1 MAIVKSFPQ
10 VQGEEAEESNIEVAI
25 LNPDAV
31 SVETEDGGIM
41 VDFTGGE
48 EENLGTPSHGS
59 NLAEFM
65 DDNDL
70 MSLSNELTA
79 AYESDKSSRKEWE
92 LTYTKGLNLLGLE
105 IEERTQP
112 WNGAC
117 GVFHPVLTESI
128 IRFQAHSIMETFPA
142 AGPVRTQILGP
153 INIDVEK
160 QANRIE
166 QEMNYQITEVMTNY
180 RAEHEQM
187 LFNLPL
193 AGSAFKKV
201 YYDPDMDRPDS
212 VFVPAEDLI
221 VSYGAS
227 DLRTC
232 GRFTHVMKKQRN
244 ELRKLQ
250 VMGFYR
256 DVPLEEAE
264 PDYSDIQRTYDD
276 IQGED
281 PTVDYDDRHTIL
293 EIHVDLDLLGYEDV
307 VDGEPTG
314 IACPYVVTIDKSS
327 GVILAIRKNWMEDD
341 PKKMRVEHFV
351 HYKFM
356 PGLGFYGLGLIHM
369 IGGMAKSATSILR
382 QLVDAG
388 TLANLPAGLKSRGLR
403 IKGDDSPISPGEF
416 RDVDVPGGAIRDNIT
431 FLPYKEPSQT
441 LFALMQTIV
450 EEARKYAAIPD
461 MQVADMKTDA
471 PVGTT
476 LAIMERSMKVM
487 SACQARLHAGLR
499 QEFRILGRVIKDYM
513 PAEYDYEFGEDFD
526 RQKDFDGRVDII
538 PVSDPNAAT
547 MSQRITQ
554 YQAAL
559 QLAQQAPQMYDLPVL
574 HRQMLETLGI
584 RDVDKII
591 PSSDEVK
598 PEDPTTENMHLI
610 NMKPVKAFEYQDH
623 EAHITVHMTAM
634 QDPKILQ
641 VVGQSPQ
648 AKGIQMATES
658 HIREHLAFAYRDEIE
673 KQLGVELPP
682 YGEKLPEEIEKRLST
697 LVSQAAVKLLQKD
710 VAEAQAQQNMQKMQD
725 PAVQAEMAELQI
737 KQADI
742 QRKTQTDALRLQ
754 ADLEKAQLQA
764 QIDLKKIQSQEEIE
778 GVKIGARIA
787 EKQVEYGLKDGELS
801 SKDARE
807 GVKIGVD
814 IAKAV
819 SEELKNTQNNK

>member
-10 VQGEEAEESNIEVAI
+10 EQGEKAEESNIEVAV

-31 SVETEDGGIM
+31 SIETEDGGIM
-41 VDFTGGE
+41 VDFTGGVE
-48 EENLGTPSHGS
+48 ESFGTPSHNS
-59 NLAEFM
+59 NLADFM
-65 DDNDL
+65 EDQDLSLLSNDL
-70 MSLSNELTA
+70 IA
-79 AYESDKSSRKEWE
+79 AYEADKSSRKEWE

-153 INIDVEK
+153 INLEVEK
-160 QANRIE
+160 QANRVE
-166 QEMNYQITEVMTNY
+166 QEMNYQVTEVMTNY

-201 YYDPDMDRPDS
+201 YYDPDMGRPDS

-232 GRFTHVMKKQRN
+232 GRYTHVMKKQKN

-256 DVPLEEAE
+256 DIDLEEPEA
-264 PDYSDIQRTYDD
+264 DYSEIQRTYDD

-281 PTVDYDDRHTIL
+281 PTVDYDDRYTIL
-293 EIHVDLDLLGYEDV
+293 EMHVDLDLIGYEDEE
-307 VDGEPTG
+307 DGQPTG
-314 IACPYVVTIDKSS
+314 IACPYVVTIEKQS
-327 GVILAIRKNWMEDD
+327 GQILAIRKNWMEDD

-476 LAIMERSMKVM
+476 LAIMERSMKVV
-487 SACQARLHAGLR
+487 SAAQARLHAGLR
-499 QEFRILGRVIKDYM
+499 QEFRILARVIKDYM
-513 PAEYDYEFGEDFD
+513 PSEYAYNFGEDFD
-526 RQKDFDGRVDII
+526 RRKDFDNRVDII
-538 PVSDPNAAT
+538 PVSDPNAST

-559 QLAQQAPQMYDLPVL
+559 QLASQSPQMYDLPVL

-584 RDVDKII
+584 KDVEKII
-591 PSSDEVK
+591 PASDEIK

-623 EAHITVHMTAM
+623 EAHITVHMAAM
-634 QDPKILQ
+634 QDPKILS

-648 AKGIQMATES
+648 AKPIQMATEA

-697 LVSQAAVKLLQKD
+697 LVSEAAVKLLQKD

-725 PAVQAEMAELQI
+725 PEVQAEMAELKI
-737 KQADI
+737 KEADV
-742 QRKTQTDALRLQ
+742 QRKAQTDALRIKS
-754 ADLEKAQLQA
+754 DLEKAALQA
-764 QIDLKKIQSQEEIE
+764 EIDLRKIKSTEEIE
-778 GVKIGARIA
+778 GAKIGARIA
-787 EKQVEYGLKDGELS
+787 EKRVEQGLKDGELS

-807 GVKIGVD
+807 GVKIGVE
-814 IAKAV
+814 IAKSV
-819 SEELKNTQNNK
+819 QESLKSDTNTK

>member
-1 MAIVKSFPQ
+1 MAVVKSFPQ
-10 VQGEEAEESNIEVAI
+10 IQGEVADESNIEISVV
-25 LNPDAV
+25 NPDAV

-41 VDFTGGE
+41 IDFTGGE
-48 EENLGTPSHGS
+48 EESEEYLSHSS
-59 NLAEFM
+59 NIADFM
-65 DDNDL
+65 DDSEL
-70 MSLSNELTA
+70 SSLSNELVS
-79 AYESDKSSRKEWE
+79 AYEADKSSRKEWQ
-92 LTYTKGLNLLGLE
+92 LTYTKGLKLLGLE

-142 AGPVRTQILGP
+142 AGPVRTKILGP
-153 INIDVEK
+153 INVEVEQ
-160 QANRIE
+160 QANRVQ
-166 QEMNYQITEVMTNY
+166 QEMNYQLTEVMTNY

-212 VFVPAEDLI
+212 VFVPAEDLV

-256 DVPLEEAE
+256 DVELPESE
-264 PDYSDIQRTYDD
+264 PDYSDIQKAYDN

-293 EIHVDLDLLGYEDV
+293 EIHVDLDLAGHEDV
-307 VDGEPTG
+307 VDGEETG

-327 GVILAIRKNWMEDD
+327 GLILAIRKNWVEGDI
-341 PKKMRVEHFV
+341 KKMRVEHFV

-476 LAIMERSMKVM
+476 LAIMERSMKVV
-487 SACQARLHAGLR
+487 SAAQARLHAGLR
-499 QEFRILGRVIKDYM
+499 QEFRILGRLIKDYM
-513 PAEYDYEFGEDFD
+513 PAEYDYDFGEDFN
-526 RQKDFDGRVDII
+526 RQEDFSGKVDII
-538 PVSDPNAAT
+538 PVSDPNAST
-547 MSQRITQ
+547 MAQRINQ

-559 QLAQQAPQMYDLPVL
+559 QLASQAPQMYDLPVL

-584 RDVDKII
+584 KDVEKII
-591 PSSDEVK
+591 PSSGKVN

-641 VVGQSPQ
+641 VVGRSPQ
-648 AKGIQMATES
+648 GKAIQMATES
-658 HIREHLAFAYRDEIE
+658 HIREHLAFSYRDEIE
-673 KQLGVELPP
+673 KQLGTELPP
-682 YGEKLPEEIEKRLST
+682 YGEMMPKEIEKRLSG
-697 LVSQAAVKLLQKD
+697 LVSKAAVKLLQKD
-710 VAEAQAQQNMQKMQD
+710 VAEVQAQENMKRQQD
-725 PAVQAEMAELQI
+725 PRTQIEMAELQLA
-737 KQADI
+737 QQDLA
-742 QRKTQTDALRLQ
+742 RKSETDRLKIM
-754 ADLEKAQLQA
+754 AGLEKAGMQ
-764 QIDLKKIQSQEEIE
+764 QETDIMKMRANKELE
-778 GVKIGARIA
+778 GTKLGIKIA
-787 EKQVEYGLKDGELS
+787 EKNIEQSLKDNELT
-801 SKDARE
+801 KKEAIE

-814 IAKAV
+814 IAK
-819 SEELKNTQNNK
+819 SIHKQTNS

>member
-10 VQGEEAEESNIEVAI
+10 VQGEEAEESNVEVAI

-327 GVILAIRKNWMEDD
+327 GIILAIRKNWMEDD

-476 LAIMERSMKVM
+476 LAIMERSMKVV
-487 SACQARLHAGLR
+487 SAAQARLHAGLR

-513 PAEYDYEFGEDFD
+513 PAEYDYDFGEDFD

-554 YQAAL
+554 YQAVL

-697 LVSQAAVKLLQKD
+697 LVSQAAIKLLQKD

>member
-10 VQGEEAEESNIEVAI
+10 VQGEEAEESNVEVAI

-327 GVILAIRKNWMEDD
+327 GIILAIRKNWMEDD

-476 LAIMERSMKVM
+476 LAIMERSMKVV
-487 SACQARLHAGLR
+487 SAAQARLHAGLR

-513 PAEYDYEFGEDFD
+513 PAEYDYDFGEDFD

-697 LVSQAAVKLLQKD
+697 LVSQAAIKLLQKD

>member
-10 VQGEEAEESNIEVAI
+10 EQGEVVEESSIEISV

-48 EENLGTPSHGS
+48 EENLGTPSHES
-59 NLAEFM
+59 NLADFM
-65 DDNDL
+65 GEDEL
-70 MSLSNELTA
+70 MTLSSELSS

-166 QEMNYQITEVMTNY
+166 QEMNYQVTEVMTNY

-212 VFVPAEDLI
+212 VFVPAEELV

-256 DVPLEEAE
+256 DIDLEEAE

-276 IQGED
+276 IQGES

-293 EIHVDLDLLGYEDV
+293 EIHVDLDLPGYEDV
-307 VDGEPTG
+307 VDGEETG

-513 PAEYDYEFGEDFD
+513 PSEYDYDFGENFD
-526 RQKDFDGRVDII
+526 RKKDFDGKVDII

-591 PSSDEVK
+591 PSSEKVK

-623 EAHITVHMTAM
+623 EAHITVHMAAM

-658 HIREHLAFAYRDEIE
+658 HIREHLAFAYRDQIE

-697 LVSQAAVKLLQKD
+697 LVSEAAVKLLQKD
-710 VAEAQAQQNMQKMQD
+710 VAEVQAQQNMQKAQD
-725 PAVQAEMAELQI
+725 PEMQLKMQELQLQ
-737 KQADI
+737 QADI
-742 QRKTQTDALRLQ
+742 ARKDQESKNKIM
-754 ADLEKAQLQA
+754 ADMEKALMKQSMDQEK
-764 QIDLKKIQSQEEIE
+764 LKVMQEIE
-778 GVKIGARIA
+778 GTKIGASIA
-787 EKQVEYGLKDGELS
+787 EKNIDQALKESALT
-801 SKDARE
+801 KKEAIE
-807 GVKIGVD
+807 GTKIGIEV
-814 IAKAV
+814 AKGIQE
-819 SEELKNTQNNK
+819 SLKKDN

>member
-10 VQGEEAEESNIEVAI
+10 VQGEEAEESNVEVAI

-327 GVILAIRKNWMEDD
+327 GIILAIRKNWMEDD

-476 LAIMERSMKVM
+476 LAIMERSMKVV
-487 SACQARLHAGLR
+487 SAAQARLHAGLR

-513 PAEYDYEFGEDFD
+513 PAEYDYEFGENFD

-697 LVSQAAVKLLQKD
+697 LVSQAAIKLLQKD

>member
-697 LVSQAAVKLLQKD
+697 LVSQAAIKLLQKD

>member
-31 SVETEDGGIM
+31 SVETDDGGIM

-65 DDNDL
+65 DDNEL

-476 LAIMERSMKVM
+476 LAIMERSMKVV
-487 SACQARLHAGLR
+487 SAAQARLHAGLR

-513 PAEYDYEFGEDFD
+513 PAEYDYDFGEDFD

-634 QDPKILQ
+634 QDPKLLQ
-641 VVGQSPQ
+641 IISQSPQ

-697 LVSQAAVKLLQKD
+697 LVSEAAVKLLQKD

-725 PAVQAEMAELQI
+725 PQTQIDMAEIQI
-737 KQADI
+737 AQQDLA
-742 QRKTQTDALRLQ
+742 RKAETDRLKIM
-754 ADLEKAQLQA
+754 ADLEKAGMQQETDIMKMKA
-764 QIDLKKIQSQEEIE
+764 QKELE
-778 GVKIGARIA
+778 GTKLGVRIA
-787 EKQVEYGLKDGELS
+787 EKNIDQSLKDNELT
-801 SKDARE
+801 KKEALE

-814 IAKAV
+814 IAK
-819 SEELKNTQNNK
+819 SIQEQTKNNQIKK

>member
-10 VQGEEAEESNIEVAI
+10 VQGEKAEESNIEVAV

-31 SVETEDGGIM
+31 SIETEDGGIM

-48 EENLGTPSHGS
+48 EESLGTPSHNS

-65 DDNDL
+65 ENQDLSLLSNDL
-70 MSLSNELTA
+70 MA
-79 AYESDKSSRKEWE
+79 AYEADKSSRKEWE

-153 INIDVEK
+153 INLEVEK
-160 QANRIE
+160 QANRVE
-166 QEMNYQITEVMTNY
+166 QEMNFQITEVMTNY

-201 YYDPDMDRPDS
+201 YYDPDMGRPDS
-212 VFVPAEDLI
+212 VFVPAEDLV

-232 GRFTHVMKKQRN
+232 GRYTHVMKKQKN

-256 DVPLEEAE
+256 DIDLEEPEA
-264 PDYSDIQRTYDD
+264 DYSEIQRTYDD

-281 PTVDYDDRHTIL
+281 PTVDYDDRYTIL
-293 EIHVDLDLLGYEDV
+293 EMHVDLDLIGYEDEEN
-307 VDGEPTG
+307 GQPTG
-314 IACPYVVTIDKSS
+314 IACPYVVTIEKQS
-327 GVILAIRKNWMEDD
+327 GQILAVRKNWMEND

-369 IGGMAKSATSILR
+369 IGGMAKSA
-382 QLVDAG
+382 
-388 TLANLPAGLKSRGLR
+388 
-403 IKGDDSPISPGEF
+403 
-416 RDVDVPGGAIRDNIT
+416 AIRDNIT
-431 FLPYKEPSQT
+431 FLPFKEPSQT

-476 LAIMERSMKVM
+476 LAIMERSMKVV
-487 SACQARLHAGLR
+487 SAAQARLHAGLR
-499 QEFRILGRVIKDYM
+499 QEFRILARVIKDYM
-513 PAEYDYEFGEDFD
+513 PSEYAYNFGEDFD
-526 RQKDFDGRVDII
+526 RKQDFDDRVDII
-538 PVSDPNAAT
+538 PVSDPNAST

-559 QLAQQAPQMYDLPVL
+559 Q
-574 HRQMLETLGI
+574 
-584 RDVDKII
+584 
-591 PSSDEVK
+591 
-598 PEDPTTENMHLI
+598 
-610 NMKPVKAFEYQDH
+610 
-623 EAHITVHMTAM
+623 
-634 QDPKILQ
+634 
-641 VVGQSPQ
+641 
-648 AKGIQMATES
+648 
-658 HIREHLAFAYRDEIE
+658 
-673 KQLGVELPP
+673 
-682 YGEKLPEEIEKRLST
+682 
-697 LVSQAAVKLLQKD
+697 
-710 VAEAQAQQNMQKMQD
+710 
-725 PAVQAEMAELQI
+725 
-737 KQADI
+737 
-742 QRKTQTDALRLQ
+742 
-754 ADLEKAQLQA
+754 
-764 QIDLKKIQSQEEIE
+764 
-778 GVKIGARIA
+778 
-787 EKQVEYGLKDGELS
+787 
-801 SKDARE
+801 
-807 GVKIGVD
+807 
-814 IAKAV
+814 
-819 SEELKNTQNNK
+819 

>member
-31 SVETEDGGIM
+31 SVETDDGGIM

-65 DDNDL
+65 DDNEL

-476 LAIMERSMKVM
+476 LAIMERSMKVV
-487 SACQARLHAGLR
+487 SAAQARLHAGLR

-513 PAEYDYEFGEDFD
+513 PAEYDYDFGEDFD

-584 RDVDKII
+584 RDVDK
-591 PSSDEVK
+591 
-598 PEDPTTENMHLI
+598 
-610 NMKPVKAFEYQDH
+610 QCR
-623 EAHITVHMTAM
+623 
-634 QDPKILQ
+634 
-641 VVGQSPQ
+641 
-648 AKGIQMATES
+648 IQNS
-658 HIREHLAFAYRDEIE
+658 Y
-673 KQLGVELPP
+673 
-682 YGEKLPEEIEKRLST
+682 
-697 LVSQAAVKLLQKD
+697 KLL
-710 VAEAQAQQNMQKMQD
+710 
-725 PAVQAEMAELQI
+725 
-737 KQADI
+737 
-742 QRKTQTDALRLQ
+742 
-754 ADLEKAQLQA
+754 
-764 QIDLKKIQSQEEIE
+764 
-778 GVKIGARIA
+778 
-787 EKQVEYGLKDGELS
+787 
-801 SKDARE
+801 
-807 GVKIGVD
+807 
-814 IAKAV
+814 AKALKPKEYRWQLNLI
-819 SEELKNTQNNK
+819 SESILPLHTEMKLRNNWVLSYLHMERNYQKKLKNVCQLLFLKPLLSFYRKMLLKHRHNRICRRCRIHKHKLIWLKYRLHSRILLAKQKQIG

>member
-697 LVSQAAVKLLQKD
+697 LVSEAAVKLLQKD